1 MLTYSDNGF
10 RIGLTCKQSLIARN
24 CRGFL
29 AQGLPRLLR
38 DKEKNVK
45 KKGIQAYS
53 SHYSYNNSL
62 RDSYCNIV
70 LIYKAKPVHR
80 EPNCRRGGRRRWIYG
95 YRPSQS
101 NYTLSP
107 SLKKVLPIK
116 TAFRPKMKRKKFCFR
131 VQLYNIYINKS
142 AKT

>member
-1 MLTYSDNGF
+1 MYYHG
-10 RIGLTCKQSLIARN
+10 K
-24 CRGFL
+24 
-29 AQGLPRLLR
+29 
-38 DKEKNVK
+38 KE
-45 KKGIQAYS
+45 GIKSVPKSRMIY
-53 SHYSYNNSL
+53 YYEYNNGL
-62 RDSYCNIV
+62 RDSSCNIV
-70 LIYKAKPVHR
+70 MIYKAKPVHR

-116 TAFRPKMKRKKFCFR
+116 TAFRPKRKRKKLCFR
-131 VQLYNIYINKS
+131 VQLYNNYINKC